1 VTRGLAGAAALLL
14 VAAGAAAQVDST
26 ARRDTLR
33 RDSTAATP
41 ADTTPRDTTARDTLP
56 RYLPELPQAVPAG
69 PLPRGTRYTFNA
81 DSLVL
86 SNVQTLSDLLA
97 HIPGVYVARGG
108 IYGAGEIVFSGG
120 RGAAGLEVYWD
131 GVPYLPL
138 GRDSVFL
145 DPARIPLAP
154 LERIDVI
161 VLPASLRVYLVTL
174 RQRSTETASQ
184 VGVAT
189 GEVKTANYR
198 GAFLHRWRSGL
209 GLSLV
214 ADYNNN
220 DGIEGS
226 SSTAF
231 NSVDLWLKAE
241 YVPSARFGASYQTL
255 SSRWHRSEGHLT
267 ANWHPQRRDGIL
279 RVFAAARDDGVG
291 LRAQATLATTS
302 VSLDTAAPDRHLS
315 LGALEVVNDWSR
327 AHIGLAIRKLDEAR
341 PWQFE
346 GSGAW
351 SPFPGLTLAG
361 DARHSVYSR
370 GRSGNRAHLAAGL
383 ILPAGLSLHGDLA
396 WAHDLQAPVDSTD
409 GGQRTVDAFGAVRWD
424 RDWLSVELGGATRDP
439 FVPIGFPLPITAVDS
454 STAVRLSPTQRT
466 RYFTAH
472 GALRLLPGLQ
482 LSGWYFDPLVHSG
495 NDFEPPYHARF
506 SLTFYSKFW
515 RVYRSGIFALRG
527 ELAFDA
533 WSRGTAGIDSAGAL
547 RILPEATIGEVN
559 VEVRIAGVTIFWA
572 QRNVTLQRVSYVPG
586 LDYPRRF
593 QFYGVRWL
601 FTN

>member
-1 VTRGLAGAAALLL
+1 MTRGLSSTAALLL
-14 VAAGAAAQVDST
+14 VAVGAAAQVDST
-26 ARRDTLR
+26 ARRDTLA
-33 RDSTAATP
+33 RDSTAP
-41 ADTTPRDTTARDTLP
+41 PPKDTTTRDTVP
-56 RYLPELPQAVPAG
+56 HYLPVFPQAIPAG
-69 PLPRGTRYTFNA
+69 PLPPGTRYTFNA
-81 DSLVL
+81 DSLIF

-108 IYGAGEIVFSGG
+108 IYGAGEIVMYGG
-120 RGAAGLEVYWD
+120 RGAAGLEIYWD

-145 DPARIPLAP
+145 DPARISLAP

-198 GAFLHRWRSGL
+198 GAFLRRWRSGL

-220 DGIEGS
+220 EGIEGS

-231 NSVDLWLKAE
+231 NSVDLWLKGE
-241 YVPSARFGASYQTL
+241 YAPSARFGASFQTL
-255 SSRWHRSEGHLT
+255 SSRWHRSAGPLT
-267 ANWHPQRRDGIL
+267 ANWHPQRRDGIF
-279 RVFAAARDDGVG
+279 RVFAAARDDGLG
-291 LRAQATLATTS
+291 PRAQATFATTS
-302 VSLDTAAPDRHLS
+302 VSRDTAVPDRSLS
-315 LGALEVVNDWSR
+315 ESTLEITNDWSR
-327 AHIGLAIRKLDEAR
+327 AHIGFAIRRLDHAR

-346 GSGAW
+346 GTGAW

-361 DARHSVYSR
+361 DARHADYSR

-396 WAHDLQAPVDSTD
+396 WAHDLQAPLDSSD
-409 GGQRTVDAFGAVRWD
+409 LGQRTVDVSGAARWD
-424 RDWLSVELGGATRDP
+424 HSWISLELGGASRDP
-439 FVPIGFPLPITAVDS
+439 FTPIGFPVAITAIDS
-454 STAVRLSPTQRT
+454 SGPVSLSPTQRT
-466 RYFTAH
+466 RYFTAY
-472 GALRLLPGLQ
+472 GALRLLPGFQ
-482 LSGWYFDPLVHSG
+482 VSGWYFDPLVRSG
-495 NDFEPPYHARF
+495 NDFEPPYHARL

-527 ELAFDA
+527 ELAMDS
-533 WSRGTAGIDSAGAL
+533 WSRGTAGLDTAGAL
-547 RILPEATIGEVN
+547 RTLPGLTIGEVN
-559 VEVRIAGVTIFWA
+559 VEVRIAGVTIFWV
-572 QRNVTLQRVSYVPG
+572 QRNVTLQRASYVPG
-586 LDYPRRF
+586 FDYPRRF

>member
-26 ARRDTLR
+26 ARLDTLG
-33 RDSTAATP
+33 RDSTARQ
-41 ADTTPRDTTARDTLP
+41 DTTTRDTLP
-56 RYLPELPQAVPAG
+56 RYLGVLPEATPAG
-69 PLPRGTRYTFNA
+69 PLPRGTRYTFTR

-108 IYGAGEIVFSGG
+108 IYGAGEIVMYGG
-120 RGAAGLEVYWD
+120 RGAAGLEIYWD

-138 GRDSVFL
+138 GRDPVFL
-145 DPARIPLAP
+145 DPARISLAP

-198 GAFLHRWRSGL
+198 GAFLRRWRSGL

-231 NSVDLWLKAE
+231 NAVDLWVKAE

-255 SSRWHRSEGHLT
+255 SSRWHRSAGHLT
-267 ANWHPQRRDGIL
+267 ADWNPQRRDGIF
-279 RVFAAARDDGVG
+279 RVFAAVRDDGVG
-291 LRAQATLATTS
+291 LRAQATFATTS
-302 VSLDTAAPDRHLS
+302 VSRDGAVPDRSLS
-315 LGALEVVNDWSR
+315 QTALEVANDWSR
-327 AHIGLAIRKLDEAR
+327 AHIGLAIRKVDNAR

-346 GSGAW
+346 GTGAW

-361 DARHSVYSR
+361 DARHAEYSR

-383 ILPAGLSLHGDLA
+383 ILPAGLSLHSDVA
-396 WAHDLQAPVDSTD
+396 WAHDLQAPFDSSDT
-409 GGQRTVDAFGAVRWD
+409 GQRTVDASGAVRWD
-424 RDWLSVELGGATRDP
+424 RRWVSLEVGGATRDP
-439 FVPIGFPLPITAVDS
+439 FTPIGFPVAISAIDS
-454 STAVRLSPTQRT
+454 SGPLHLSPTQRT

-472 GALRLLPGLQ
+472 GAVRLLPGLQ
-482 LSGWYFDPLVHSG
+482 VSGWYFDPLVREG
-495 NDFEPPYHARF
+495 NDLEPPHHGRL

-527 ELAFDA
+527 ELAMDS
-533 WSRGTAGIDSAGAL
+533 WSRGTAGLDSAGAL
-547 RILPEATIGEVN
+547 RILPGATVGEVN
-559 VEVRIAGVTIFWA
+559 VEVRIAGVTIFWV
-572 QRNVTLQRVSYVPG
+572 QRNVTLQRASYVPG

>member
-1 VTRGLAGAAALLL
+1 VTRGLASAAALLL
-14 VAAGAAAQVDST
+14 VAAGAAAQVDSM
-26 ARRDTLR
+26 ARRDTVP
-33 RDSTAATP
+33 RDSTTRR
-41 ADTTPRDTTARDTLP
+41 DTTARDTTARDTLP
-56 RYLPELPQAVPAG
+56 RYLPVFPEAILTG

-108 IYGAGEIVFSGG
+108 IYGAGEIVFYGG
-120 RGAAGLEVYWD
+120 RGAAGLEIYWD
-131 GVPYLPL
+131 GIPYLPL

-145 DPARIPLAP
+145 DPARISLAP

-198 GAFLHRWRSGL
+198 GAFLRRWRSGL

-214 ADYNNN
+214 ADYNNT

-226 SSTAF
+226 SSSAF
-231 NSVDLWLKAE
+231 NAVDLWLKAE
-241 YVPSARFGASYQTL
+241 YVPSRRFGVSYQTL
-255 SSRWHRSEGHLT
+255 SSRWHRRPGPRT
-267 ANWHPQRRDGIL
+267 ADWNPQRRDGML
-279 RVFAAARDDGVG
+279 QLFAAARDDGVG
-291 LRAQATLATTS
+291 LSARATFATTG
-302 VSLDTAAPDRHLS
+302 VSRDTAVPDRSLS
-315 LGALEVVNDWSR
+315 QAALEVTNDWSR
-327 AHIGLAIRKLDEAR
+327 AHLGVAIRRLDHAR
-341 PWQFE
+341 PRQFE
-346 GSGAW
+346 GTGAW

-361 DARHSVYSR
+361 DARHAEYSR

-396 WAHDLQAPVDSTD
+396 WAHDLRAPLDSTD
-409 GGQRTVDAFGAVRWD
+409 GGQRTVDASGALRWD
-424 RDWLSVELGGATRDP
+424 RDWISLEVGGATRDP
-439 FVPIGFPLPITAVDS
+439 FVPIAFPVAITASDS
-454 STAVRLSPTQRT
+454 SGALRLSPTQRT

-472 GALRLLPGLQ
+472 GGLRLLPGLQ
-482 LSGWYFDPLVHSG
+482 LSGWYFDPLVRSG
-495 NDFEPPYHARF
+495 NDFEPPYHTRV

-515 RVYRSGIFALRG
+515 RVYRSGIFGLRG
-527 ELAFDA
+527 ELAMES
-533 WSRGTAGIDSAGAL
+533 WSRGTAGLDTAGAL
-547 RILPEATIGEVN
+547 RILPGVTIGEVN
-559 VEVRIAGVTIFWA
+559 VEVRIAGVTIFWI
-572 QRNVTLQRVSYVPG
+572 QRNVTLQRASYVPG
-586 LDYPRRF
+586 FDYPRRF

>member
-14 VAAGAAAQVDST
+14 VAAGAAAQVDSM
-26 ARRDTLR
+26 ARRDTLG
-33 RDSTAATP
+33 RDSTARAP
-41 ADTTPRDTTARDTLP
+41 RDTTARDTTARDTLP
-56 RYLPELPQAVPAG
+56 RYLPVSPQTIPAG
-69 PLPRGTRYTFNA
+69 PLPRGTRYSFNV

-97 HIPGVYVARGG
+97 HIPGVYIARGG
-108 IYGAGEIVFSGG
+108 IYGAGEIVMYGG

-131 GVPYLPL
+131 GVPYVPL

-145 DPARIPLAP
+145 DPARISLAP

-174 RQRSTETASQ
+174 RQHSTETTSQ

-198 GAFLHRWRSGL
+198 GAFLRRWRSGL

-255 SSRWHRSEGHLT
+255 SSRWHRSAGDRVSD
-267 ANWHPQRRDGIL
+267 WHPQRRDGIL
-279 RVFAAARDDGVG
+279 RLFAAARDDGVG
-291 LRAQATLATTS
+291 LRAQATFATTS
-302 VSLDTAAPDRHLS
+302 ASRDSAAPDRSLS
-315 LGALEVVNDWSR
+315 QAALELANDWSR
-327 AHIGLAIRKLDEAR
+327 AHIGLTIRRLDRAR
-341 PWQFE
+341 PWQFA
-346 GSGAW
+346 GTGAW

-361 DARHSVYSR
+361 DARYAQYSR
-370 GRSGNRAHLAAGL
+370 GRSGKRAHLAAGL

-396 WAHDLQAPVDSTD
+396 WARDLQAPLDTSDT
-409 GGQRTVDAFGAVRWD
+409 GQRTVDVSGAVRWD
-424 RDWLSVELGGATRDP
+424 REWISLELGGATRDP
-439 FVPIGFPLPITAVDS
+439 FTPTGFPEAILAIDS
-454 STAVRLSPTQRT
+454 SGPLRLSPTRRT

-472 GALRLLPGLQ
+472 GAVRLLPGLQ
-482 LSGWYFDPLVHSG
+482 LSGWYFDPQVRGG
-495 NDFEPPYHARF
+495 NDFEPPYHGRV

-515 RVYRSGIFALRG
+515 RVYRSGVFALRG
-527 ELAFDA
+527 ELAMDS
-533 WSRGTAGIDSAGAL
+533 WSRGTAGLDSSGAL
-547 RILPEATIGEVN
+547 RMLRGRTVGEVN
-559 VEVRIAGVTIFWA
+559 IEIRIVGVTIFWV

>member
-1 VTRGLAGAAALLL
+1 MTRGLAGAAALLL

-26 ARRDTLR
+26 APRDTLGRDSTTRRDT
-33 RDSTAATP
+33 TA
-41 ADTTPRDTTARDTLP
+41 RDTTARDTLP
-56 RYLPELPQAVPAG
+56 RYLPTLPELIPAG

-108 IYGAGEIVFSGG
+108 IYGAGEIVMYGG
-120 RGAAGLEVYWD
+120 RGAAGLEIYWD

-145 DPARIPLAP
+145 DPARISLAP
-154 LERIDVI
+154 FERIDVI

-174 RQRSTETASQ
+174 RQRSTETTSQ

-198 GAFLHRWRSGL
+198 GAFLRRWRSGF

-220 DGIEGS
+220 DGIQGS

-231 NSVDLWLKAE
+231 NSVDLWVKAE

-267 ANWHPQRRDGIL
+267 ADWNPQRRDGIF

-291 LRAQATLATTS
+291 LRAQATFATTS
-302 VSLDTAAPDRHLS
+302 VTRDGAVPDRSLS
-315 LGALEVVNDWSR
+315 QGTLEVTNDWSR
-327 AHIGLAIRKLDEAR
+327 AHIGLALRRLDTAR
-341 PWQFE
+341 PWQLE
-346 GSGAW
+346 GTGAW

-361 DARHSVYSR
+361 DARHAEY
-370 GRSGNRAHLAAGL
+370 
-383 ILPAGLSLHGDLA
+383 
-396 WAHDLQAPVDSTD
+396 
-409 GGQRTVDAFGAVRWD
+409 
-424 RDWLSVELGGATRDP
+424 
-439 FVPIGFPLPITAVDS
+439 GFPVAIAAIDS
-454 STAVRLSPTQRT
+454 SGPLRLSPTQRT

-472 GALRLLPGLQ
+472 GALRLLPGFT
-482 LSGWYFDPLVHSG
+482 LSGWYFDPLVRGG
-495 NDFEPPYHARF
+495 NDFEPPYHGRL

-527 ELAFDA
+527 ELAMDS
-533 WSRGTAGIDSAGAL
+533 WSRGTAGLDSSGAL
-547 RILPEATIGEVN
+547 RTLPGATVGEVN
-559 VEVRIAGVTIFWA
+559 VEVRIAGVTIFWV
-572 QRNVTLQRVSYVPG
+572 QRNVTLKRISYVPG

>member
-1 VTRGLAGAAALLL
+1 MTRGLTGAAALLL

-56 RYLPELPQAVPAG
+56 RYLPVLPQAVPAG

-241 YVPSARFGASYQTL
+241 YVPSARFG
-255 SSRWHRSEGHLT
+255 
-267 ANWHPQRRDGIL
+267 
-279 RVFAAARDDGVG
+279 GVG

-315 LGALEVVNDWSR
+315 LGALEVANDWSR

-439 FVPIGFPLPITAVDS
+439 FVPIGFPLPITAIDS

-547 RILPEATIGEVN
+547 RVLPEATIGEVN

-593 QFYGVRWL
+593 QVYGVRWL

>member
-1 VTRGLAGAAALLL
+1 MTRGLAGAAALLL
-14 VAAGAAAQVDST
+14 IAAGAAAQVDST

-56 RYLPELPQAVPAG
+56 HYLPVLPQATPAG

-108 IYGAGEIVFSGG
+108 IYGAGELVFYGG

-161 VLPASLRVYLVTL
+161 VLPGSLRVYLVTL

-198 GAFLHRWRSGL
+198 GAFLRRWRSGL

-267 ANWHPQRRDGIL
+267 SNWHPQRRDGML
-279 RVFAAARDDGVG
+279 RVFAAARDDAVG
-291 LRAQATLATTS
+291 LRAQATFATTS

-327 AHIGLAIRKLDEAR
+327 AHIGLAIRRLDQAR

-351 SPFPGLTLAG
+351 SPFPGFTLAG

-409 GGQRTVDAFGAVRWD
+409 GGQRTVDASGAVRWD

-439 FVPIGFPLPITAVDS
+439 FAPIGFPLPITAIDS

-472 GALRLLPGLQ
+472 GALRLLPGLH
-482 LSGWYFDPLVHSG
+482 LSGWYFDPLVRSG
-495 NDFEPPYHARF
+495 NDFEPPYHARV

-527 ELAFDA
+527 ELAFDS
-533 WSRGTAGIDSAGAL
+533 WSRGTAGVDSSGAL

-559 VEVRIAGVTIFWA
+559 VEVRIAGVTIFWV
-572 QRNVTLQRVSYVPG
+572 QRNVSLQRVSYVPG

>member
-1 VTRGLAGAAALLL
+1 LLL
-14 VAAGAAAQVDST
+14 VAVGAAAQVDSM
-26 ARRDTLR
+26 ARRDTLG
-33 RDSTAATP
+33 RDSTTH
-41 ADTTPRDTTARDTLP
+41 RDTTARDTTARDTTARDTVP
-56 RYLPELPQAVPAG
+56 RYLPVFPEAISAG

-81 DSLVL
+81 DSLIL

-108 IYGAGEIVFSGG
+108 IYGAGEIVFYGG
-120 RGAAGLEVYWD
+120 RGATGLEIYWD

-138 GRDSVFL
+138 GRDSLFL
-145 DPARIPLAP
+145 DPARISLAP
-154 LERIDVI
+154 LERVDVI

-184 VGVAT
+184 VGIAT
-189 GEVKTANYR
+189 GEVRTANYR

-220 DGIEGS
+220 DGIEGT

-241 YVPSARFGASYQTL
+241 YAPSARFGVSYQTL
-255 SSRWHRSEGHLT
+255 SSRWHRSAGQRI
-267 ANWHPQRRDGIL
+267 ADWHPQRRDGIFRL
-279 RVFAAARDDGVG
+279 FAAARDDGLG
-291 LRAQATLATTS
+291 LSAQATFATTS
-302 VSLDTAAPDRHLS
+302 ASLDTAVSDRTLTQE
-315 LGALEVVNDWSR
+315 ALEVRNDWSR
-327 AHIGLAIRKLDEAR
+327 AHLGLGIRRLDQAR
-341 PWQFE
+341 PWQFD
-346 GSGAW
+346 GTGAW

-361 DARHSVYSR
+361 DARHAEYSR
-370 GRSGNRAHLAAGL
+370 GRSGNRAHLSAGL

-396 WAHDLQAPVDSTD
+396 WAHDLQAPLDSFDT
-409 GGQRTVDAFGAVRWD
+409 GQRTVDASGAVRWD
-424 RDWLSVELGGATRDP
+424 RSWVSVDLGGATRDP
-439 FVPIGFPLPITAVDS
+439 FTPIGFPVAITAIDS
-454 STAVRLSPTQRT
+454 SGPVRLSPTQRT

-472 GALRLLPGLQ
+472 GTLRLLPGLQ
-482 LSGWYFDPLVHSG
+482 VSGWYFDPLVGSG
-495 NDFEPPYHARF
+495 NDFEPPYHARL

-527 ELAFDA
+527 ELAMDS
-533 WSRGTAGIDSAGAL
+533 WSRGTAGLDTAGAL
-547 RILPEATIGEVN
+547 RILPGVTIGEVN
-559 VEVRIAGVTIFWA
+559 VEVRIAGVTIFWV
-572 QRNVTLQRVSYVPG
+572 QRNVTLQRASYVPG

-593 QFYGVRWL
+593 QYYGVRWL

>member
-1 VTRGLAGAAALLL
+1 VTRGLPSAAALLL
-14 VAAGAAAQVDST
+14 VAAGAAAQVDSM
-26 ARRDTLR
+26 ARRDTLG
-33 RDSTAATP
+33 RDSTAR
-41 ADTTPRDTTARDTLP
+41 RDTTARDTVP
-56 RYLPELPQAVPAG
+56 RYLPVFLEAIPAG
-69 PLPRGTRYTFNA
+69 PLPRGTRYTFTT

-108 IYGAGEIVFSGG
+108 IYGAGEIVMYGG
-120 RGAAGLEVYWD
+120 RGAAGLEIYWD

-145 DPARIPLAP
+145 DPARISLAP

-184 VGVAT
+184 VGIAT

-198 GAFLHRWRSGL
+198 GAFLRRWRSGL

-214 ADYNNN
+214 ADYNDNQ
-220 DGIEGS
+220 GIEGTS
-226 SSTAF
+226 SAAF
-231 NSVDLWLKAE
+231 NSKDVWLKAE
-241 YVPSARFGASYQTL
+241 YVPSARFGVSYQTL
-255 SSRWHRSEGHLT
+255 SSQWHRSG
-267 ANWHPQRRDGIL
+267 ADRIADWHPQRRDGIF
-279 RVFAAARDDGVG
+279 RVFAAARDDGLG
-291 LRAQATLATTS
+291 LRAQASVATSS
-302 VSLDTAAPDRHLS
+302 VSHDDAVPDRSLS
-315 LGALEVVNDWSR
+315 QRALEVTNDWSR
-327 AHIGLAIRKLDEAR
+327 AHLGFAVRKLDDAR

-361 DARHSVYSR
+361 DARHAEYSR
-370 GRSGNRAHLAAGL
+370 GRSGRRAQLAAGL
-383 ILPAGLSLHGDLA
+383 ILPAGLSLRGDLA
-396 WAHDLQAPVDSTD
+396 WAHDLQAPLDSSD
-409 GGQRTVDAFGAVRWD
+409 LGQRTVDGSGAVRWD
-424 RDWLSVELGGATRDP
+424 RSWISLEVGGATRDP
-439 FVPIGFPLPITAVDS
+439 FRPSGFPVAITAIDS
-454 STAVRLSPTQRT
+454 SGPTRLSPTQRT

-472 GALRLLPGLQ
+472 GALRLLPGFQ
-482 LSGWYFDPLVHSG
+482 LSGWYFDPLVRGG
-495 NDFEPPYHARF
+495 NDFEPPSHARF

-515 RVYRSGIFALRG
+515 RVYRSGIFGLRG
-527 ELAFDA
+527 ELAMDS
-533 WSRGTAGIDSAGAL
+533 WSRGTAGLDSSGVL
-547 RILPEATIGEVN
+547 RTLPEASVAEVN
-559 VEVRIAGVTIFWA
+559 VEVRIAGVTIFWV
-572 QRNVTLQRVSYVPG
+572 QRNVTLQRASYVPG